1 MHVHKND
8 MKHIWTKQQWHVL
21 WSKGINTKW
30 NPLKGN
36 NRNRSNRADFAKQ
49 QHQQSGVNPYRKKFV
64 ENEIE
69 QA

>member
-1 MHVHKND
+1 
-8 MKHIWTKQQWHVL
+8 MKHIWTKWQWCVL
-21 WSKGINTKW
+21 WSYGIKTKW

-36 NRNRSNRADFAKQ
+36 NRNRLNRADFAKQ
-49 QHQQSGVNPYRKKFV
+49 KHRQFGVNPYRKKIA